1 MSVKRYYCYGIED
14 PCEDYN
20 MPQGKYVLASDYDK
34 LVENQE
40 LVIKAKIADE
50 DELTQ
55 LRRVRGAAAR
65 FRCMVVG
72 NLSSGE
78 QEAALHPLITRLCAA
93 LDACN
98 EESSPLDVAGV
109 VRQLRGLAKLM
120 VDDTGETMYTR
131 EIVLLAKSLE
141 GKDA

>member
-1 MSVKRYYCYGIED
+1 MMSTKIDRLQDRIQQLKAE
-14 PCEDYN
+14 N
-20 MPQGKYVLASDYDK
+20 KT
-34 LVENQE
+34 LVRQRD
-40 LVIKAKIADE
+40 LLLTKKVDE

-55 LRRVRGAAAR
+55 LRRVRDAAAR

-98 EESSPLDVAGV
+98 EESSPLDVVGV

-131 EIVLLAKSLE
+131 EIALLTDTLE